1 MFYQY
6 ISVSALLHSPGGRI
20 CLVDAHFEV
29 GCQSQKLSLHFGE
42 RYKAGRAGKV
52 RCGKINSTI

>member
-6 ISVSALLHSPGGRI
+6 ISVSALLYAPGDRI
-20 CLVDAHFEV
+20 GLVGAHFEV
-29 GCQSQKLSLHFGE
+29 GCQSQKLSLHFGK
-42 RYKAGRAGKV
+42 RYEAGRAGKV